1 MPTDAPVA
9 SILGTQAFGTDW
21 VSRSTTAVSTHR
33 PGASGQVAPSAQV
46 HGTTAQ
52 CATYGWNAGYE
63 AGYPEEEYRHAA
75 VVPGSSIDLED
86 HRQDPVRYTALCRC
100 PTALHAGLAIAT
112 PRSPGHPLLPRSRA
126 DGGSGT
132 PHYRVRL
139 VFRKVSMAAARFWLS
154 IPEIIASSSAR
165 CIGLSSQYVEETLR
179 TALSTSPG

>member
-9 SILGTQAFGTDW
+9 SILGTEAFGTDW

-46 HGTTAQ
+46 HGTTAR
-52 CATYGWNAGYE
+52 CASYGWNAGYK

-112 PRSPGHPLLPRSRA
+112 PRSPGHPLTKESCRWRQRHTALQSQIGFSEGL
-126 DGGSGT
+126 DGGCKILAIDT
-132 PHYRVRL
+132 
-139 VFRKVSMAAARFWLS
+139 
-154 IPEIIASSSAR
+154 
-165 CIGLSSQYVEETLR
+165 
-179 TALSTSPG
+179 